1 MVQAVKS
8 DSAKREG
15 GHMIRSLKHQGPQ
28 SLGQEGCDDGLGL
41 LRWESSNEWV
51 VVTVKVT

>member
-28 SLGQEGCDDGLGL
+28 SLGQEGSDDGLGL